1 MLNKM
6 YWRLLS
12 MVVLNI
18 FGKIE
23 PICIS
28 DKLKLYISNLPNG
41 ESNNWNKGLVDE
53 MRAAM
58 KMNIIESEK
67 LGMKPNID
75 IREIYSQRFQQTSL
89 PDDTTEDVYL
99 QKIADNMI
107 CLYFDYS
114 YQYMPLGDWDTN
126 CFDGR
131 LCEEDYAE
139 KVIDFINFASN
150 GKSTQIPSFVPR

>member
-1 MLNKM
+1 
-6 YWRLLS
+6 

-28 DKLKLYISNLPNG
+28 NKLKLYISNLPNE

-53 MRAAM
+53 MRAAV

-75 IREIYSQRFQQTSL
+75 IREIYSRRFPQIPL
-89 PDDTTEDVYL
+89 FDDTTEDVYL
-99 QKIADNMI
+99 KKIADNMI

-114 YQYMPLGDWDTN
+114 YQDMPLGDWDTN
-126 CFDGR
+126 CF
-131 LCEEDYAE
+131 
-139 KVIDFINFASN
+139 VIGQRI
-150 GKSTQIPSFVPR
+150 

>member
-1 MLNKM
+1 
-6 YWRLLS
+6 

-28 DKLKLYISNLPNG
+28 NKLKLYISNLPNE

-53 MRAAM
+53 MRAAV

-75 IREIYSQRFQQTSL
+75 IREIYSRRFPQIPL
-89 PDDTTEDVYL
+89 FDDATEDVYL
-99 QKIADNMI
+99 KKIADNMI

-114 YQYMPLGDWDTN
+114 YQDMPLGDWDTN
-126 CFDGR
+126 CF
-131 LCEEDYAE
+131 
-139 KVIDFINFASN
+139 VIERRI
-150 GKSTQIPSFVPR
+150 

>member
-1 MLNKM
+1 
-6 YWRLLS
+6 

-28 DKLKLYISNLPNG
+28 NKLKLYISNLPNE

-53 MRAAM
+53 MRAAV

-75 IREIYSQRFQQTSL
+75 IREIYSRRF
-89 PDDTTEDVYL
+89 P
-99 QKIADNMI
+99 
-107 CLYFDYS
+107 
-114 YQYMPLGDWDTN
+114 
-126 CFDGR
+126 
-131 LCEEDYAE
+131 
-139 KVIDFINFASN
+139 
-150 GKSTQIPSFVPR
+150 